1 MDTKLVIQAKKH
13 DKEAFVKLIED
24 NQASMYKAAIA
35 ILQNDEDAADAIQE
49 TILICWEKI
58 GSLRH
63 AGYFKTWL
71 MRILIHQCYA
81 IYNQKKRM
89 ITAEKFPDIE
99 DQSEGYGEIEWQEM
113 LRYLNEKQR
122 IVVELYY
129 GQQFKVRE
137 IAEAL
142 QIGQSAVKSR
152 LQSARKALKKYY
164 DIGKEK
170 LAATAVVLVIIGG
183 GVLAV
188 NPSLAAKLPLIGSIF
203 QQVEKEAVYS
213 GEYKNSEQIKPE
225 ETSCLSAEN
234 QGIKLTASE
243 VYCDGFSVYVTM
255 QMQSEQIDFSK
266 ETKRICVKTRYGFQK
281 QITQEDSDILID
293 GKCVDKHTFI
303 GMMKFDKTD
312 VIKEDEKL
320 SIQILTIYFREE
332 SLSGRWDFE
341 IPYTVYEEGS
351 REIAVNKN
359 LSSHLM
365 IKNVFISPYQIV
377 VFTKET
383 EGVHSQIALFDQ
395 NGKKISFEEIG
406 DKEGRWER
414 KLYARNGRVITKLY
428 GYVTTE
434 DSIALYKAKTR
445 KEAKRLSMYQFSVD
459 VL

>member
-1 MDTKLVIQAKKH
+1 MDAYKKWFDGIQRDDEVPEVVKNVVGETLQYLPEVPQKMHKKN
-13 DKEAFVKLIED
+13 V
-24 NQASMYKAAIA
+24 
-35 ILQNDEDAADAIQE
+35 
-49 TILICWEKI
+49 W
-58 GSLRH
+58 
-63 AGYFKTWL
+63 
-71 MRILIHQCYA
+71 
-81 IYNQKKRM
+81 KR
-89 ITAEKFPDIE
+89 
-99 DQSEGYGEIEWQEM
+99 
-113 LRYLNEKQR
+113 
-122 IVVELYY
+122 V
-129 GQQFKVRE
+129 
-137 IAEAL
+137 
-142 QIGQSAVKSR
+142 AV
-152 LQSARKALKKYY
+152 
-164 DIGKEK
+164 
-170 LAATAVVLVIIGG
+170 AATVLVIIGG

-225 ETSCLSAEN
+225 ETSWLSAEN

-255 QMQSEQIDFSK
+255 QMQGADMDFSK
-266 ETKRICVKTRYGFQK
+266 EGKRICVKAQYGFDQPM
-281 QITQEDSDILID
+281 TREDSDIPID

-312 VIKEDEKL
+312 VIKEDGKL
-320 SIQILTIYFREE
+320 SIQILTIYFGEE
-332 SLSGRWDFE
+332 SLSGRWNFE
-341 IPYTVYEEGS
+341 IPYTVYKEGS
-351 REIAVNKN
+351 QEIAVNRR
-359 LSSHLM
+359 LSSHLT

-377 VFTKET
+377 IFTKET
-383 EGVHSQIALFDQ
+383 GGVHSQIALFDQ

-445 KEAKRLSMYQFSVD
+445 KEAKRLSTYQFSVD

>member
-1 MDTKLVIQAKKH
+1 MRLGKKH
-13 DKEAFVKLIED
+13 HLTATDAYELEGFSMDRFTKWLGNIRRTDEVPDAVKQTICD
-24 NQASMYKAAIA
+24 T
-35 ILQNDEDAADAIQE
+35 LQNLPDAPERKIENRTWKHLAVAACVV
-49 TILICWEKI
+49 ILIC
-58 GSLRH
+58 GS
-63 AGYFKTWL
+63 
-71 MRILIHQCYA
+71 
-81 IYNQKKRM
+81 
-89 ITAEKFPDIE
+89 
-99 DQSEGYGEIEWQEM
+99 
-113 LRYLNEKQR
+113 
-122 IVVELYY
+122 
-129 GQQFKVRE
+129 
-137 IAEAL
+137 
-142 QIGQSAVKSR
+142 
-152 LQSARKALKKYY
+152 
-164 DIGKEK
+164 
-170 LAATAVVLVIIGG
+170 
-183 GVLAV
+183 VLAV
-188 NPSLAAKLPLIGSIF
+188 NPSLAANLPILGTIF
-203 QQVEKEAVYS
+203 QKVEKGVIYS
-213 GEYKNSEQIKPE
+213 GEYKDAKKITQEKENH
-225 ETSCLSAEN
+225 LSAQS

-255 QMQSEQIDFSK
+255 QMQSEKIDFSK

-312 VIKEDEKL
+312 VIKEDGKL
-320 SIQILTIYFREE
+320 SIQILTIYFGEQ

-351 REIAVNKN
+351 REIAVNRK
-359 LSSHLM
+359 LSSYLT

-383 EGVHSQIALFDQ
+383 GGVHSQIALFDQ

-445 KEAKRLSMYQFSVD
+445 KEAKRLSTYQFSVD